1 MTNEMDT
8 LVQHQPPTTGPASDA
23 SERATR
29 SFAEFLARQSPAT
42 THTGPTPTRRRWYR
56 RPLAIAG
63 LAAMLLAG
71 GGVAIAVIGDGVF
84 YVEEATEITEIDGLT
99 LVVQES
105 NIGPC
110 LQVHFDGG
118 MAGGCGADL
127 DEPLSVSTG
136 GIRTTTF
143 ASGWAPPGTAKV
155 EMTFSGGEVV
165 KVTNFET
172 AEEYD
177 IVFFV
182 VPLPPSLGDEPP
194 LPLQVV
200 AYNDQGDSLA
210 TVSYA
215 DGSDSDPQHD
225 H

>member
-1 MTNEMDT
+1 
-8 LVQHQPPTTGPASDA
+8 
-23 SERATR
+23 
-29 SFAEFLARQSPAT
+29 
-42 THTGPTPTRRRWYR
+42 
-56 RPLAIAG
+56 
-63 LAAMLLAG
+63 MLLAG

-143 ASGWAPPGTAKV
+143 ASEWAPPGTAKV